1 MKKVLQCVWLKRSI
15 INSKPKILISACLLG
30 KYVRYDGKIK
40 SYDLSILKDYELIP
54 CCPEVDGGL
63 PTPRAASE
71 IQNDGTVVNTEGKD
85 VTSEFN
91 KGALIALKLAKL
103 HNINIAILKSKS
115 PSCSNKMIYDGTF
128 SGSLKQGKGI
138 TVKLLE
144 KHGIKIFDEKVLEHN
159 LPITLF

>member
-1 MKKVLQCVWLKRSI
+1 
-15 INSKPKILISACLLG
+15 
-30 KYVRYDGKIK
+30 
-40 SYDLSILKDYELIP
+40 
-54 CCPEVDGGL
+54 
-63 PTPRAASE
+63 
-71 IQNDGTVVNTEGKD
+71 
-85 VTSEFN
+85 
-91 KGALIALKLAKL
+91 LKLAKL